1 MEGKPKVLMYSYQ
14 PVKSYDKEKEKKDGS
29 GKGKEGEKKNPSV
42 YNFNLLKLERFL
54 IFKYCF
60 STL

>member
-42 YNFNLLKLERFL
+42 YNFNLLKLEKFL
-54 IFKYCF
+54 I
-60 STL
+60 S

>member
-14 PVKSYDKEKEKKDGS
+14 PVKFYDKEKEKKHGS

-42 YNFNLLKLERFL
+42 YNFNLLKLEKFL
-54 IFKYCF
+54 ISKYCF

>member
-1 MEGKPKVLMYSYQ
+1 MYSYQ

-42 YNFNLLKLERFL
+42 YNFNLLKLEKF
-54 IFKYCF
+54 
-60 STL
+60 

>member
-14 PVKSYDKEKEKKDGS
+14 PVKFYDKEKEKKHGS
-29 GKGKEGEKKNPSV
+29 SKGKEGEKKNPSV
-42 YNFNLLKLERFL
+42 YNFNLLKLKKFL
-54 IFKYCF
+54 ISKYCF

>member
-29 GKGKEGEKKNPSV
+29 VKGKEGEKKNPSV
-42 YNFNLLKLERFL
+42 KL
-54 IFKYCF
+54 
-60 STL
+60 